1 MIDVQELR
9 GVGVGLGVVVGP
21 VLRATRQAVSAPSDT
36 PSTIGADAELA
47 RAQKALGEV
56 SAQLR
61 ERAEKADD
69 ATRDVLE
76 AQALMTD
83 DPALLES
90 VTGKLES
97 GVTAEKAVADAFAE
111 FAAMLADA
119 GEYFAERAAD
129 LDDLSDRALAA
140 LQGRST
146 ELVVDPGHPYVL
158 VARDL
163 APADTAVLDLDRVLA
178 FVTSEGGP
186 TSHTAILARQRG
198 IVAIVGAAGVEA
210 LPDGTQVIVD
220 AERGRVFV
228 DPDAAELADA
238 EQRMAARAAAAKAPV
253 GPGSLADGT
262 PVKLL
267 ANLGKPGE
275 AADAVQLGAE
285 GVGLFRTEFLFL
297 DDDATAPTVESQRES
312 YREVLAAFPGRRVV
326 VRLLDAGADKPL
338 AFLDIGEEEN
348 PALGRRGLRAL
359 RASERVLRDQ
369 LTALA
374 EAAAETEAE
383 LWVMAPMVATVEETA
398 FVTRAIHEAG
408 IRTAGVMVEIP
419 SVALIADRVLARC
432 DFASIGTNDLTQ
444 YTMAAD
450 RQLGSVAALQDP
462 WHPAVLRLVQSV
474 GDAGAA
480 LDKPVGVCGE
490 AAADP
495 LLAVVLAGLGVTSL
509 SMSPTA
515 LADVRVSLARYSLG
529 DARAIAEAALA
540 ADEAADAREAA
551 RAVAETI
558 TAGH

>member
-1 MIDVQELR
+1 MIEVHELR
-9 GVGVGLGVVVGP
+9 GVGIGTGVVVGP
-21 VLRATRQAVSAPSDT
+21 VLHVARQAAAAPSDVA
-36 PSTIGADAELA
+36 STIGADAELGRA
-47 RAQKALGEV
+47 REALASV
-56 SAQLR
+56 SEQLR
-61 ERAEKADD
+61 ERAAQADE

-83 DPALLES
+83 DPALLDS
-90 VTGKLES
+90 VTAKLED
-97 GVTAEKAVADAFAE
+97 GITAEKAVTDAFAE
-111 FAAMLADA
+111 FAAMLAEA

-129 LDDLSDRALAA
+129 LHDLADRTVAV

-163 APADTAVLDLDRVLA
+163 APADTAVLDLERVLA

-198 IVAIVGAAGVEA
+198 IVAIVGAAGVES
-210 LPDGTQVIVD
+210 LPDGTQVVVD
-220 AERGRVFV
+220 AERGRVYA

-238 EQRMAARAAAAKAPV
+238 EARIAARVAAADAPA
-253 GPGSLADGT
+253 GPGALADGT
-262 PVKLL
+262 PIKLL

-275 AADAVQLGAE
+275 AAEAVELGAE

-297 DDDATAPTVESQRES
+297 DDDATAPTVESQQES
-312 YREVLAAFPGRRVV
+312 YREVLAAFPGKRVV

-338 AFLDIGEEEN
+338 AFLSPGEEEN

-359 RASERVLRDQ
+359 RASESVLRDQ

-374 EAAAETEAE
+374 RAQADTDAE

-398 FVTRAIHEAG
+398 FITRAIHDAG

-419 SVALIADRVLARC
+419 SVALIADRVLART

-462 WHPAVLRLVQSV
+462 WHPAVLQLVKSV
-474 GDAGAA
+474 GAAGASSG
-480 LDKPVGVCGE
+480 KPVGVCGE

-515 LADVRVSLARYSLG
+515 LADVRVSLARYSLD
-529 DARAIAEAALA
+529 DATAIAEAALA

-551 RAVAETI
+551 RATADTI
-558 TAGH
+558 TAGR